1 MLDYDSPVT
10 VNLISMPEVL
20 DLASLMQILLSEIHS
35 RTETKPES
43 DS

>member
-10 VNLISMPEVL
+10 INLISMPEVL
-20 DLASLMQILLSEIHS
+20 DLASLMQILLSELHS
-35 RTETKPES
+35 RIETKLDG